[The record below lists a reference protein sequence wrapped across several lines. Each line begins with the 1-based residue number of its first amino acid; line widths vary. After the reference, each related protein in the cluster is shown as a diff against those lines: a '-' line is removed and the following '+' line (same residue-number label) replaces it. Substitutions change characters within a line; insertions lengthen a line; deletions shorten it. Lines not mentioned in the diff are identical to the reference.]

1 MMVQDNKIKIVQ
13 LFDSYS
19 NFYQPYI
26 PPVIESLKKMN
37 GLKITV
43 NAFNGKSDG
52 NVVVFP
58 SYYRRK
64 FKEKLYELTHRLN
77 QKLNYAET
85 YFLQKNIDIVHI
97 QHSYLFPKVL
107 GLLSLEK
114 NKRPKII
121 ISLSGGDT
129 YVKPWVQKKWADF
142 YSNYG
147 NKVDAFITMSEH
159 QKKYLHTKW
168 GIDNAKIHVIP
179 ISFGPRFNSTP
190 KKPTTTKIKIVSVFR
205 MCWEKNIDG
214 NLRVI
219 KHIKES
225 GISVQY
231 DIYGS
236 GKEKGQFY
244 YLVDKYGIQE
254 CVNLI
259 GEIENNKLKKRIRDY
274 DFILQL
280 SHSESLGMSVIEAQS
295 IGVPAIVSNA
305 GGLPEIVDHEK
316 TGFVVESYEIEH
328 AAKMMI
334 KLWTKADQY
343 IEFSRNAILRSQ
355 DLFNIENEV
364 RSLITLYKDVNK

>member
-77 QKLNYAET
+77 HKLNYVEI
-85 YFLQKNIDIVHI
+85 YFLQKNIDIIHI

-159 QKKYLHTKW
+159 QK
-168 GIDNAKIHVIP
+168 
-179 ISFGPRFNSTP
+179 
-190 KKPTTTKIKIVSVFR
+190 
-205 MCWEKNIDG
+205 NI
-214 NLRVI
+214 
-219 KHIKES
+219 
-225 GISVQY
+225 
-231 DIYGS
+231 
-236 GKEKGQFY
+236 
-244 YLVDKYGIQE
+244 
-254 CVNLI
+254 
-259 GEIENNKLKKRIRDY
+259 
-274 DFILQL
+274 
-280 SHSESLGMSVIEAQS
+280 
-295 IGVPAIVSNA
+295 
-305 GGLPEIVDHEK
+305 
-316 TGFVVESYEIEH
+316 
-328 AAKMMI
+328 
-334 KLWTKADQY
+334 
-343 IEFSRNAILRSQ
+343 
-355 DLFNIENEV
+355 
-364 RSLITLYKDVNK
+364 

>member
-37 GLKITV
+37 GLEIAV

-64 FKEKLYELTHRLN
+64 FKEKFYELTHRV
-77 QKLNYAET
+77 QHKLNYAEI

-159 QKKYLHTKW
+159 QKKYLHAKW
-168 GIDNAKIHVIP
+168 GIDKAKIHVIP

-236 GKEKGQFY
+236 GKEIGQFY

-259 GEIENNKLKKRIRDY
+259 GEIENNKLKIIIRDY

-334 KLWTKADQY
+334 KLWSKADHY
-343 IEFSRNAILRSQ
+343 IEFSRNAILKSQ